1 MSDYTIITEID
12 TISIITT
19 EGSQGPMG
27 PQGPQGIQGPKGDT
41 GPAGGPGDL
50 SQAFA
55 INNRFSEIS
64 EDETAKQAARSNLG
78 LATIDGGTFN

>member
-1 MSDYTIITEID
+1 MSDYTIITTID
-12 TISIITT
+12 TISVIST
-19 EGSQGPMG
+19 EGSQGPVG
-27 PQGPQGIQGPKGDT
+27 PQGPQGIQGPKGDIGPT
-41 GPAGGPGDL
+41 GSPGDI

-64 EDETAKQAARSNLG
+64 ENETAKQAARANLG